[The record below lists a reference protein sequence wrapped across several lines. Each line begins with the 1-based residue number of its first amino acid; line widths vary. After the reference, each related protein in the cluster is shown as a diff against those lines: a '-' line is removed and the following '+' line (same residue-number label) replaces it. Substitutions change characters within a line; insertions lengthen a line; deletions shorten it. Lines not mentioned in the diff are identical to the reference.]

1 MKEKYQQK
9 VEQCHSKGSAM
20 YFKQIMFSQIRLY
33 PGKNLEIQEN
43 LRLTSYLFRY
53 IHGIGHTDARDT
65 KID

>member
-1 MKEKYQQK
+1 
-9 VEQCHSKGSAM
+9 M

-43 LRLTSYLFRY
+43 LILTSYLFRY